1 MQASFYLPALISSIY
16 IIVTAA
22 LHKVG
27 TTYPTRSDDATDGVP
42 DYGLHHNFIG
52 GRDSTGRDKKGLKG
66 DG

>member
-1 MQASFYLPALISSIY
+1 MQALFYLPALISSIY
-16 IIVTAA
+16 ITVTVA
-22 LHKVG
+22 LHKVDI
-27 TTYPTRSDDATDGVP
+27 TYPTCSDGAMDGML